1 MAPCTYS
8 NLSHR
13 YCHVSI
19 STAERHLS
27 KQPLR
32 LEITFLWTLDVR
44 SVFESEFSL
53 PAMKSVLRILI
64 YLVIIKDFLS
74 SHPFVYLVIHH
85 KALAFFLDFLL
96 CRPLRYQGLG
106 SRPIFAF
113 HCSSSQSFVLLLG
126 SLLSSMLFALARLF
140 LHCSSLWTVV

>member
-32 LEITFLWTLDVR
+32 LEIPFWTLDVR
-44 SVFESEFSL
+44 AVFESEFSL
-53 PAMKSVLRILI
+53 PTI
-64 YLVIIKDFLS
+64 
-74 SHPFVYLVIHH
+74 
-85 KALAFFLDFLL
+85 
-96 CRPLRYQGLG
+96 
-106 SRPIFAF
+106 
-113 HCSSSQSFVLLLG
+113 
-126 SLLSSMLFALARLF
+126 
-140 LHCSSLWTVV
+140 